1 MANTKNAQTHLSACA
16 FIFCKW
22 SVMWKSQLT
31 FGFAIIV
38 PLRLRKGKVVGET
51 IPTESGFFGYI

>member
-1 MANTKNAQTHLSACA
+1 
-16 FIFCKW
+16 
-22 SVMWKSQLT
+22 MWKSQLT

-51 IPTESGFFGYI
+51 IPTESGFFVSDSAFL